1 LFTSTQSSLLLA
13 IFRCKYKIK
22 FIQIVEYMYC
32 FELCVELMDDL
43 SQCIHLSVHL
53 PSQYILLLVIRL
65 KSSILYGNNVQILEG
80 CLFQLF
86 LQMFKTNYSHY
97 QTYSSFGHC
106 VVCSSSF
113 GHCVVC
119 PSSICRFWLPLW
131 YLQTFIEMNTL

>member
-1 LFTSTQSSLLLA
+1 MFTSTPSSLLLIHIA

-106 VVCSSSF
+106 VVCSSS
-113 GHCVVC
+113 
-119 PSSICRFWLPLW
+119 IWRFWLPLW